1 MDEDKIIPMIDERS
15 VEILADLEKTD
26 KGDNS
31 YTVKT
36 KNLETLQK
44 IKGEQEVR
52 DQNRFNNNA
61 KIEIEELKLKLEEE
75 RLKVQKLGNWI
86 NGGQTL
92 TYAALGCLMA
102 KISYDG
108 NLKGMADKGVMGMA
122 KDLFNKAT
130 SFFVRSR

>member
-1 MDEDKIIPMIDERS
+1 MDEDKIIPMIDARS
-15 VEILADLEKTD
+15 EEILEDLEKTD
-26 KGDNS
+26 KGDNA
-31 YTVKT
+31 YTTKT

-44 IKGEQEVR
+44 IKADQEVR
-52 DQNRFNNNA
+52 DQNRFNNNS
-61 KIEIEELKLKLEEE
+61 KIEIEELKIKIEEE

-86 NGGQTL
+86 SGFQTL
-92 TYAALGCLMA
+92 TYASLACLMA

-108 NLKGMADKGVMGMA
+108 NLRGMADKGVMGMA